1 MKLTID
7 TQHDTLDDIKRVI
20 RVLSEVIHTKNGA
33 VLSNKPIVEQK
44 EPSVDTTNMM
54 DMFGNAS
61 STESQEREP
70 NVSEGKPMDFSG
82 FMQLVNKKNE
92 DKSDDSKIISY

>member
-20 RVLSEVIHTKNGA
+20 RVLSEVIHNKNGA
-33 VLSNKPIVEQK
+33 IVTNSPVIEQEK
-44 EPSVDTTNMM
+44 PSVDTTNMM
-54 DMFGNAS
+54 DMFGTPSAPS
-61 STESQEREP
+61 EEREN